1 MQSSASD
8 MESRLVGDLQS
19 GHHCDKNVD
28 TLRRRKMV
36 SGSSSRRSGRCL
48 AVIVCLS
55 ALMSLALAATTT
67 EESTT
72 LAQIE
77 DEPTTNYHN
86 QTAVDDS
93 SDSSSDNSI
102 TDRLSEEISNLTI
115 STEQP
120 IEVSTA
126 RSRRPLFSTGNR
138 LWDALIAECIKK
150 PTFACIQKNVYSF
163 LGESLEVGDF
173 NVTNRVIFT
182 KNRVDFTKYTREAN
196 EDDEHHEADNEIPD
210 ARGDFE
216 PTSPIEEVT
225 TALHD
230 KTLKFMLTH
239 DVNIKMPEIMFD
251 GAIFRIEPRAIEGNG
266 MLAKLEFVPR
276 TTIVARGASEPRI
289 LFKKI
294 KKFFQSKLLLAFLGV
309 ILVIKII
316 KIKIMWLLPLLVGV
330 GTAKKLV
337 LKFLLFLFPALSH
350 IFKLCSYYHASYHKP
365 NFHHHQH
372 HINHLHSFYQHD
384 KELPELIFTK
394 PPRGHPSEYIHG
406 APVPPHAHFQPE
418 LHYESSGP
426 GLGSEFI
433 SDRNSYVD
441 TSFKPRY
448 EDLNDINAWGLGT
461 GTTAALPQQPS
472 SSSSSSSAFSS
483 PSSSGINTSHHRSSN
498 VNPLTHQQSRIVI
511 PKPVYGPPP
520 SAYGPSAHS
529 FASQALK
536 RTPSGAASSIA
547 AAYVSA
553 PSGSTAAVEEQL
565 IREAQRQEAYRIA
578 QEQKLIAKQQQIVNH
593 QAFVQEGVTPRP
605 VDPFYSPILQRLDKV
620 FNLLGVVDENCRERL
635 VCAMYKAPIKY
646 SPHSNYVSAELSRDA
661 SELQKP
667 TSTNAAVIRFYRYVQ
682 AARDGQDQRDCRQTY
697 SLCTI
702 NIDKKK

>member
-1 MQSSASD
+1 
-8 MESRLVGDLQS
+8 MESRLVGEHQS
-19 GHHCDKNVD
+19 GHHCDKNGVVP
-28 TLRRRKMV
+28 RRKMV
-36 SGSSSRRSGRCL
+36 SGTSWL
-48 AVIVCLS
+48 TIIVCLS
-55 ALMSLALAATTT
+55 ALTTLALAT

-72 LAQIE
+72 LAKIE

-86 QTAVDDS
+86 QKIDDSS
-93 SDSSSDNSI
+93 SDSSVDQL
-102 TDRLSEEISNLTI
+102 TEEISNLTI
-115 STEQP
+115 STEEP
-120 IEVSTA
+120 LTVSTA
-126 RSRRPLFSTGNR
+126 RSRGPLFSTGNR
-138 LWDALIAECIKK
+138 LWDALIADCIKK

-173 NVTNRVIFT
+173 NVSNRVIFT

-196 EDDEHHEADNEIPD
+196 EDDHHEADNEIPD

-239 DVNIKMPEIMFD
+239 DVNIRMPEIMFD

-276 TTIVARGASEPRI
+276 TTVVARGSSEPRI

-384 KELPELIFTK
+384 KEIPELIFTK

-426 GLGSEFI
+426 GLGSD
-433 SDRNSYVD
+433 DRNSYVD

-461 GTTAALPQQPS
+461 GTTAALPQQPPP

-483 PSSSGINTSHHRSSN
+483 PSSSGSSTSHHRSSN
-498 VNPLTHQQSRIVI
+498 VNPLTQHQSRIVI

-520 SAYGPSAHS
+520 SAYGPSAHGYP
-529 FASQALK
+529 ASALK
-536 RTPSGAASSIA
+536 RTPTGAASSIA

-620 FNLLGVVDENCRERL
+620 FNMLGVVDENCRERL

>member
-426 GLGSEFI
+426 GLGSE
-433 SDRNSYVD
+433 
-441 TSFKPRY
+441 
-448 EDLNDINAWGLGT
+448 
-461 GTTAALPQQPS
+461 
-472 SSSSSSSAFSS
+472 
-483 PSSSGINTSHHRSSN
+483 
-498 VNPLTHQQSRIVI
+498 IVI

>member
-8 MESRLVGDLQS
+8 MESRLVGEHQS
-19 GHHCDKNVD
+19 GHLCDKNGVVP
-28 TLRRRKMV
+28 RRKMV
-36 SGSSSRRSGRCL
+36 SGTSWL
-48 AVIVCLS
+48 TIIVCLS
-55 ALMSLALAATTT
+55 ALTTLALAT

-72 LAQIE
+72 LAKIE

-86 QTAVDDS
+86 QKIDDSS
-93 SDSSSDNSI
+93 SDSSVDQL
-102 TDRLSEEISNLTI
+102 TEEISNLTI
-115 STEQP
+115 STEEP
-120 IEVSTA
+120 LTVSTA
-126 RSRRPLFSTGNR
+126 RSRGPLFSTGNR
-138 LWDALIAECIKK
+138 LWDALIADCIKK

-173 NVTNRVIFT
+173 NVSNRVIFT

-196 EDDEHHEADNEIPD
+196 EDDHHEADNEIPD

-239 DVNIKMPEIMFD
+239 DVNIRMPEIMFD

-276 TTIVARGASEPRI
+276 TTVVARGSSEPRI

-384 KELPELIFTK
+384 KEIPELIFTK

-426 GLGSEFI
+426 GLGSE
-433 SDRNSYVD
+433 
-441 TSFKPRY
+441 
-448 EDLNDINAWGLGT
+448 
-461 GTTAALPQQPS
+461 
-472 SSSSSSSAFSS
+472 
-483 PSSSGINTSHHRSSN
+483 
-498 VNPLTHQQSRIVI
+498 IVI

-520 SAYGPSAHS
+520 SAYGPSAHGYP
-529 FASQALK
+529 ASALK
-536 RTPSGAASSIA
+536 RTPTGAASSIA

-620 FNLLGVVDENCRERL
+620 FNMLGVVDENCRERL

>member
-1 MQSSASD
+1 MQSSSAD
-8 MESRLVGDLQS
+8 MEARLVGD
-19 GHHCDKNVD
+19 HHCHQSDKNGP
-28 TLRRRKMV
+28 RRKMV
-36 SGSSSRRSGRCL
+36 SGANGSSSRQRRWL
-48 AVIVCLS
+48 AVIICLS
-55 ALMSLALAATTT
+55 AFTSFVVAT

-72 LAQIE
+72 TADIE
-77 DEPTTNYHN
+77 STNYHN
-86 QTAVDDS
+86 QTID
-93 SDSSSDNSI
+93 SDS
-102 TDRLSEEISNLTI
+102 DRLSVEISNLTI
-115 STEQP
+115 STSSEHP
-120 IEVSTA
+120 VTTTTSTA
-126 RSRRPLFSTGNR
+126 RSRKPMFSTGNR

-150 PTFACIQKNVYSF
+150 PTFACIQKNVYNF

-173 NVTNRVIFT
+173 NVSNRVIFT

-196 EDDEHHEADNEIPD
+196 EADEEDNEIPD

-225 TALHD
+225 SALHD

-239 DVNIKMPEIMFD
+239 DVNVRMPEIMFD

-276 TTIVARGASEPRI
+276 TTIEARGASEPRI

-294 KKFFQSKLLLAFLGV
+294 KKFFQSKLLLAFLGI
-309 ILVIKII
+309 ILIIKII
-316 KIKIMWLLPLLVGV
+316 KIKVMWLLPLLVGV
-330 GTAKKLV
+330 GTAKKLI
-337 LKFLLFLFPALSH
+337 LKFMLFLFPALSH

-372 HINHLHSFYQHD
+372 HISHLHSFYPHEH
-384 KELPELIFTK
+384 KELPELIYTK
-394 PPRGHPSEYIHG
+394 PPRGHPSEYLHG

-418 LHYESSGP
+418 LHYETSGP
-426 GLGSEFI
+426 GLGSEIF
-433 SDRNSYVD
+433 N
-441 TSFKPRY
+441 
-448 EDLNDINAWGLGT
+448 
-461 GTTAALPQQPS
+461 
-472 SSSSSSSAFSS
+472 
-483 PSSSGINTSHHRSSN
+483 
-498 VNPLTHQQSRIVI
+498 

-520 SAYGPSAHS
+520 SAHGPSAHGFS
-529 FASQALK
+529 SGGLK
-536 RTPSGAASSIA
+536 RTPTGAASSIA
-547 AAYVSA
+547 ASYVSA
-553 PSGSTAAVEEQL
+553 PSGLTMAAEEQL

-605 VDPFYSPILQRLDKV
+605 VDQFYSPILQRLDKV
-620 FNLLGVVDENCRERL
+620 FNSLGVADENCRERL

-661 SELQKP
+661 TELQKP

-702 NIDKKK
+702 NIDKKKK

>member
-1 MQSSASD
+1 MQSSATD
-8 MESRLVGDLQS
+8 MESRLVGDHHC
-19 GHHCDKNVD
+19 GHHCDKNGPSP
-28 TLRRRKMV
+28 RRKMV
-36 SGSSSRRSGRCL
+36 SGSLSRRRWL
-48 AVIVCLS
+48 AVAVCVS
-55 ALMSLALAATTT
+55 ALMSMAVAAT

-72 LAQIE
+72 LAEIDDQ
-77 DEPTTNYHN
+77 TTANYHN
-86 QTAVDDS
+86 QTIDDS
-93 SDSSSDNSI
+93 SDSSA
-102 TDRLSEEISNLTI
+102 DRLSEEISNLTI

-120 IEVSTA
+120 ITVSTA
-126 RSRRPLFSTGNR
+126 RSRKPLFSTGNR

-163 LGESLEVGDF
+163 LGDSLEVGDF
-173 NVTNRVIFT
+173 NVSNRVIFT
-182 KNRVDFTKYTREAN
+182 KNRVDFTKYTREVN
-196 EDDEHHEADNEIPD
+196 EGDDDEMDNEIPD

-216 PTSPIEEVT
+216 QTSPIEEVT
-225 TALHD
+225 TALHG

-239 DVNIKMPEIMFD
+239 DVNIRMPEIMFD
-251 GAIFRIEPRAIEGNG
+251 GAILRIEPRAIEGNG
-266 MLAKLEFVPR
+266 MLAKLEFLPQ
-276 TTIVARGASEPRI
+276 TTIMARGASEPRI

-294 KKFFQSKLLLAFLGV
+294 KKFLTSKLLLAFLGV

-316 KIKIMWLLPLLVGV
+316 KIKVMWLLPLLVGV

-394 PPRGHPSEYIHG
+394 PPRGHPSEYLHG

-418 LHYESSGP
+418 IHYESSGP
-426 GLGSEFI
+426 GLGSE
-433 SDRNSYVD
+433 
-441 TSFKPRY
+441 
-448 EDLNDINAWGLGT
+448 
-461 GTTAALPQQPS
+461 
-472 SSSSSSSAFSS
+472 
-483 PSSSGINTSHHRSSN
+483 
-498 VNPLTHQQSRIVI
+498 IVV

-520 SAYGPSAHS
+520 SVYGSSAHS
-529 FASQALK
+529 FSSK
-536 RTPSGAASSIA
+536 RSPTGAASSIA
-547 AAYVSA
+547 ASYVSA
-553 PSGSTAAVEEQL
+553 PSGSTAEEQL

-605 VDPFYSPILQRLDKV
+605 IDPFYSPILQRLDKV
-620 FNLLGVVDENCRERL
+620 FNALGVVDENCRERL

>member
-1 MQSSASD
+1 MQSSATD
-8 MESRLVGDLQS
+8 MESRLVGDHHC
-19 GHHCDKNVD
+19 GHHCDKNGPSP
-28 TLRRRKMV
+28 RRKMV
-36 SGSSSRRSGRCL
+36 SGSLSRRRWL
-48 AVIVCLS
+48 AVAVCVS
-55 ALMSLALAATTT
+55 ALMSMAVAAT

-72 LAQIE
+72 LAEIDDQ
-77 DEPTTNYHN
+77 TTANYHN
-86 QTAVDDS
+86 QTIDDS
-93 SDSSSDNSI
+93 SDSSA
-102 TDRLSEEISNLTI
+102 DRLSEEISNLTI

-120 IEVSTA
+120 ITVSTA
-126 RSRRPLFSTGNR
+126 RSRKPLFSTGNR

-163 LGESLEVGDF
+163 LGDSLEVGDF
-173 NVTNRVIFT
+173 NVSNRVIFT
-182 KNRVDFTKYTREAN
+182 KNRVDFTKYTREVN
-196 EDDEHHEADNEIPD
+196 EGDDDEMDNEIPD

-216 PTSPIEEVT
+216 QTSPIEEVT
-225 TALHD
+225 TALHG

-239 DVNIKMPEIMFD
+239 DVNIRMPEIMFD
-251 GAIFRIEPRAIEGNG
+251 GAILRIEPRAIEGNG
-266 MLAKLEFVPR
+266 MLAKLEFLPQ
-276 TTIVARGASEPRI
+276 TTIMARGASEPRI

-294 KKFFQSKLLLAFLGV
+294 KKFLTSKLLLAFLGV

-316 KIKIMWLLPLLVGV
+316 KIKVMWLLPLLVGV

-394 PPRGHPSEYIHG
+394 PPRGHPSEYLHG

-418 LHYESSGP
+418 IHYESSGP

-461 GTTAALPQQPS
+461 GTTAALPQLPPS

-483 PSSSGINTSHHRSSN
+483 PSGSNHHPHSSN
-498 VNPLTHQQSRIVI
+498 VNPLMHQQSRIVV

-520 SAYGPSAHS
+520 SVYGSSAHS
-529 FASQALK
+529 FSSK
-536 RTPSGAASSIA
+536 RSPTGAASSIA
-547 AAYVSA
+547 ASYVSA
-553 PSGSTAAVEEQL
+553 PSGSTAEEQL

-605 VDPFYSPILQRLDKV
+605 IDPFYSPILQRLDKV
-620 FNLLGVVDENCRERL
+620 FNALGVVDENCRERL

>member
-1 MQSSASD
+1 MQSSSAD
-8 MESRLVGDLQS
+8 MEARLVGD
-19 GHHCDKNVD
+19 HHCHQSDKNGP
-28 TLRRRKMV
+28 RRKMV
-36 SGSSSRRSGRCL
+36 SGANGSSSRQRRWL
-48 AVIVCLS
+48 AVIICLS
-55 ALMSLALAATTT
+55 AFTSFVVAT

-72 LAQIE
+72 TADIE
-77 DEPTTNYHN
+77 STNYHN
-86 QTAVDDS
+86 QTID
-93 SDSSSDNSI
+93 SDS
-102 TDRLSEEISNLTI
+102 DRLSVEISNLTI
-115 STEQP
+115 STSSEHP
-120 IEVSTA
+120 VTTTTSTA
-126 RSRRPLFSTGNR
+126 RSRKPMFSTGNR

-150 PTFACIQKNVYSF
+150 PTFACIQKNVYNF

-173 NVTNRVIFT
+173 NVSNRVIFT

-196 EDDEHHEADNEIPD
+196 EADEEDNEIPD

-225 TALHD
+225 SALHD

-239 DVNIKMPEIMFD
+239 DVNVRMPEIMFD

-276 TTIVARGASEPRI
+276 TTIEARGASEPRI

-294 KKFFQSKLLLAFLGV
+294 KKFFQSKLLLAFLGI
-309 ILVIKII
+309 ILIIKII
-316 KIKIMWLLPLLVGV
+316 KIKVMWLLPLLVGV
-330 GTAKKLV
+330 GTAKKLI
-337 LKFLLFLFPALSH
+337 LKFMLFLFPALSH

-372 HINHLHSFYQHD
+372 HISHLHSFYPHEH
-384 KELPELIFTK
+384 KELPELIYTK
-394 PPRGHPSEYIHG
+394 PPRGHPSEYLHG

-418 LHYESSGP
+418 LHYETSGP

-448 EDLNDINAWGLGT
+448 EDMNDINAWGLGT
-461 GTTAALPQQPS
+461 GSTTALPKQPQP
-472 SSSSSSSAFSS
+472 SSSSSAFSS
-483 PSSSGINTSHHRSSN
+483 PPSSGSSHSSN
-498 VNPLTHQQSRIVI
+498 VNPLTHHQNRIFN

-520 SAYGPSAHS
+520 SAHGPSAHGFS
-529 FASQALK
+529 SGGLK
-536 RTPSGAASSIA
+536 RTPTGAASSIA
-547 AAYVSA
+547 ASYVSA
-553 PSGSTAAVEEQL
+553 PSGLTMAAEEQL

-605 VDPFYSPILQRLDKV
+605 VDQFYSPILQRLDKV
-620 FNLLGVVDENCRERL
+620 FNSLGVADENCRERL

-661 SELQKP
+661 TELQKP

-702 NIDKKK
+702 NIDKKKK

>member
-1 MQSSASD
+1 MQSSATD
-8 MESRLVGDLQS
+8 MESRLVGDHHC
-19 GHHCDKNVD
+19 GHHCDKNGPSP
-28 TLRRRKMV
+28 RRKMV
-36 SGSSSRRSGRCL
+36 SGSLSRRRWL
-48 AVIVCLS
+48 AVAVCVS
-55 ALMSLALAATTT
+55 ALMSMAVAAT

-72 LAQIE
+72 LAEIDDQ
-77 DEPTTNYHN
+77 TTANYHN
-86 QTAVDDS
+86 QTIDDS
-93 SDSSSDNSI
+93 SDSSA
-102 TDRLSEEISNLTI
+102 DRLSEEISNLTI

-120 IEVSTA
+120 ITVSTA
-126 RSRRPLFSTGNR
+126 RSRKPLFSTGNR

-163 LGESLEVGDF
+163 LGDSLEVGDF
-173 NVTNRVIFT
+173 NVSNRVIFT
-182 KNRVDFTKYTREAN
+182 KNRVDFTKYTREVN
-196 EDDEHHEADNEIPD
+196 EGDDDEMDNEIPD

-216 PTSPIEEVT
+216 QTSPIEEVT
-225 TALHD
+225 TALHG

-239 DVNIKMPEIMFD
+239 DVNIRMPEIMFD
-251 GAIFRIEPRAIEGNG
+251 GAILRIEPRAIEGNG
-266 MLAKLEFVPR
+266 MLAKLEFLPQ
-276 TTIVARGASEPRI
+276 TTIMARGASEPRI

-294 KKFFQSKLLLAFLGV
+294 KKFLTSKLLLAFLGV

-316 KIKIMWLLPLLVGV
+316 KIKVMWLLPLLVGV

-394 PPRGHPSEYIHG
+394 PPRGHPSEYLHG

-418 LHYESSGP
+418 IHYESSGP

-441 TSFKPRY
+441 TSFKPR
-448 EDLNDINAWGLGT
+448 
-461 GTTAALPQQPS
+461 
-472 SSSSSSSAFSS
+472 
-483 PSSSGINTSHHRSSN
+483 
-498 VNPLTHQQSRIVI
+498 IVV

-520 SAYGPSAHS
+520 SVYGSSAHS
-529 FASQALK
+529 FSSK
-536 RTPSGAASSIA
+536 RSPTGAASSIA
-547 AAYVSA
+547 ASYVSA
-553 PSGSTAAVEEQL
+553 PSGSTAEEQL

-605 VDPFYSPILQRLDKV
+605 IDPFYSPILQRLDKV
-620 FNLLGVVDENCRERL
+620 FNALGVVDENCRERL